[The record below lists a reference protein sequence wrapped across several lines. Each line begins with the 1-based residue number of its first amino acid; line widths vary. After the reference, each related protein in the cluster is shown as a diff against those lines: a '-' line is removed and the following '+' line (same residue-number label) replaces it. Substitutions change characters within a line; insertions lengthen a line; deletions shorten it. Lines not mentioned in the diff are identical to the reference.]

1 MADPIA
7 EPIVQAFKKVSRL
20 ECELVKALEDLN
32 YTFEEAGIA
41 PRTLIQNVI
50 DQLDDHM
57 YSLENEVEE
66 LNGEVV

>member
-1 MADPIA
+1 MADQNA
-7 EPIVQAFKKVSRL
+7 EPVIEAFRKVSRL

-32 YTFEEAGIA
+32 HTFEEAGIA

-57 YSLENEVEE
+57 YSLESEVEE
-66 LNGEVV
+66 SLGVSW